1 MPAAVSRLLILA
13 SLFLLALCPLTF
25 LAGTFAPRTL
35 GFLDPLVCPPGYH
48 LDNQTDQYSAAGSY
62 SVSVSIVCRSQAGR
76 VMDATFGML
85 LILFALP
92 VFGFLCYLAGTK
104 LKQAYGKE

>member
-1 MPAAVSRLLILA
+1 MPTTVSRLLILA
-13 SLFLLALCPLTF
+13 AAILFLLCPLTF

-35 GFLDPLVCPPGYH
+35 GFLDPLVCPDGYR
-48 LDNQTDQYSAAGSY
+48 LDNQTDQYSAPGSY
-62 SVSVSIVCRSQAGR
+62 SVSVTMVCRSQAGR
-76 VMDATFGML
+76 VMDATFSML

-92 VFGFLCYLAGTK
+92 VFGFLCYLASAK